1 MGMTQEMV
9 EVWRGPVLESRH
21 AGFAVICDA
30 RGEVIEGWGDLDTAI
45 LPRSSVKMIQALP
58 LVTSGAADAKGLTEE
73 QLALSCASHQGA
85 SIHTTRVAAW
95 LKDLGLTQDDLICG
109 PQEPW
114 DIPTRDAQIKADA
127 GKCRIHNNCSGKH
140 CGFLTLT
147 QFLGAGPD
155 YVDPDHPVQKTA
167 LEAFETVTGE
177 TSPGFGIDGCSAPN
191 FATTVRGLG
200 RAMGYFAGAREGGDG
215 MERAAFRLAKAMRT
229 HPDLVAGEG
238 RACTELMRAAKGKV
252 TIKTGAEGV
261 FTAILPEQKLG
272 VALKISDGATRASE
286 CAIAAILVKLGALD
300 ANDPLVKKRLNP
312 DVPNFAGINTGE
324 VKPAEGFPGPSL
336 GPSFDP
342 SFSG

>member
-9 EVWRGPVLESRH
+9 EVWRGPILESRH
-21 AGFAVICDA
+21 TGFAVICDA
-30 RGEVIEGWGDLDTAI
+30 RGEVIEGWGDLDTVI

-85 SIHTTRVAAW
+85 AIHTARVAAW
-95 LKDLGLTQDDLICG
+95 LKDLDLTQDDLICG

-147 QFLGAGPD
+147 QFLGVGPD
-155 YVDPDHPVQKTA
+155 YVDPDHPVQKAA

-200 RAMGYFAGAREGGDG
+200 RAMGYFAGAREGGDA

-272 VALKISDGATRASE
+272 VALKIADGATRASE
-286 CAIAAILVKLGALD
+286 CAITAILVKLGALD

-312 DVPNFAGINTGE
+312 DVPNFAGLNTGE